1 MWVIAASHDLFAFNF
16 DFYFFLE
23 ARECVFSNRL
33 HAVGNPATRSLAALD
48 ISVSKP
54 FTGVLMSLPATS
66 DCGVSRLAL
75 DSKPKA

>member
-1 MWVIAASHDLFAFNF
+1 M
-16 DFYFFLE
+16 
-23 ARECVFSNRL
+23 FSNRL
-33 HAVGNPATRSLAALD
+33 HAVGKPATRSLAALD